1 MGLDARGN
9 IAAAEIALYIPVL
22 LIGVFLALRHGFKR
36 EAGWVFLV
44 VLSIVRII
52 GGVTHVLSEHDPS
65 NSTERTIYSI
75 MEAAGLSPLLTAS
88 LGFLRTVTQYSPL
101 EENTL
106 LTRGL
111 RIVGLIGTIGLA
123 LAISGG
129 VSAGDATSQSDLNSA
144 LTQRHAGV
152 ILFIVM
158 YAGVVGTTIFCWQ
171 SRSLILRYRRQLL
184 IGVTATLPFLG
195 IRVLYS
201 VLSSFS
207 PYPLQ
212 IVDGQQVLS
221 IPSNSGLGKF
231 STVSSEWGLY
241 LIMSVLM
248 EYIAVIIYVVVG
260 IITPLG
266 KDAPP
271 VYAKEDG
278 SSESYMMGGSQ
289 QQQYP
294 QQQYWQR

>member
-1 MGLDARGN
+1 M
-9 IAAAEIALYIPVL
+9 
-22 LIGVFLALRHGFKR
+22 
-36 EAGWVFLV
+36 
-44 VLSIVRII
+44 
-52 GGVTHVLSEHDPS
+52 
-65 NSTERTIYSI
+65 
-75 MEAAGLSPLLTAS
+75 
-88 LGFLRTVTQYSPL
+88 
-101 EENTL
+101 
-106 LTRGL
+106 
-111 RIVGLIGTIGLA
+111 
-123 LAISGG
+123 
-129 VSAGDATSQSDLNSA
+129 
-144 LTQRHAGV
+144 
-152 ILFIVM
+152 
-158 YAGVVGTTIFCWQ
+158 
-171 SRSLILRYRRQLL
+171 
-184 IGVTATLPFLG
+184 
-195 IRVLYS
+195 LYS

-271 VYAKEDG
+271 DYAKGEG

-289 QQQYP
+289 QQQYQP
-294 QQQYWQR
+294 QQYWQR